1 MCSSYVK
8 PSDTNQ
14 MRAWKSYLPV
24 IISTIALSIVA
35 IWNAFPL
42 LYADTSTFLVSG
54 FELETP
60 FDRPIS
66 YGILLRIFSLNG
78 LFIWLVVIS
87 QSFLVSWLSLRLFHS
102 AKNHEKWQ
110 WFGVLALTC
119 AALFSTVSWYTSLL
133 TPDIFSAI
141 AALAL
146 INLLVE
152 GSSKRITVTLYLI
165 FFISVTMHL
174 GHVSYF
180 IVFIA
185 LLALLKLIKSVHVLK
200 AIRWQ
205 KLAVVFSLTCLAI
218 LTMGSAM
225 AKAKNGFFLAAMLEN
240 GVLKPYLDE
249 ACETQEY
256 ELCKFKD
263 ELPEKAWEF
272 LWLESSPFYK
282 MGDWKGTREEFST
295 IISETLTT
303 PKYIALHIQCS
314 LSASLKQAVT
324 FGVADGTGAFGE
336 ETELNQRI
344 HNYLP
349 NSVLGFEYSRQ
360 YKDQLKGM
368 EWLNRFLI
376 LTTLCFALV
385 ALAWFLRWKKLS
397 EKTQLMLLLM
407 LIALLLNVWVSGTF
421 GNAIPRLG
429 GKMIWFLP
437 IIAFLGLKNRIES
450 RS

>member
-1 MCSSYVK
+1 
-8 PSDTNQ
+8 

-24 IISTIALSIVA
+24 IISTIALSVVA

-42 LYADTSTFLVSG
+42 MHADTSTFLVSG

-78 LFIWLVVIS
+78 LFIWLVVIL

-102 AKNHEKWQ
+102 AKDHDKWQ
-110 WFGVLALTC
+110 WFGALALTC
-119 AALFSTVSWYTSLL
+119 SVLFSTLSWNTSLL

-146 INLLVE
+146 INLLV
-152 GSSKRITVTLYLI
+152 GKSSKKITATLYLI
-165 FFISVTMHL
+165 FLVSVSTHL
-174 GHVSYF
+174 GHISYF

-185 LLALLKLIKSVHVLK
+185 LLALLKLIKSVNALK
-200 AIRWQ
+200 AVRWQ
-205 KLAVVFSLTCLAI
+205 KLAVLFSLTCLSI

-225 AKAKNGFFLAAMLEN
+225 AKSKNGFFLAAMLEN
-240 GVLKPYLDE
+240 GVLLPYLDE
-249 ACETQEY
+249 ACETQDY
-256 ELCKFKD
+256 EICKYKD
-263 ELPEKAWEF
+263 ELPQKAWEF
-272 LWLESSPFYK
+272 LWVESSPFYK
-282 MGDWKGTREEFST
+282 MGDWKGSREEFGE
-295 IISETLTT
+295 IISETLTN

-314 LSASLKQAVT
+314 LKASLKQAVT

-344 HNYLP
+344 HTYLP
-349 NSVLGFEYSRQ
+349 NSVSAFEYSRQ

-368 EWLNRFLI
+368 EWLNRFLM
-376 LTTLCFALV
+376 LTTICFALIS
-385 ALAWFLRWKKLS
+385 LAWFLRWKLLS
-397 EKTQLMLLLM
+397 ETIQLTLLLM

-437 IIAFLGLKNRIES
+437 IIAFLGLKNKIQQSEEIKN
-450 RS
+450 